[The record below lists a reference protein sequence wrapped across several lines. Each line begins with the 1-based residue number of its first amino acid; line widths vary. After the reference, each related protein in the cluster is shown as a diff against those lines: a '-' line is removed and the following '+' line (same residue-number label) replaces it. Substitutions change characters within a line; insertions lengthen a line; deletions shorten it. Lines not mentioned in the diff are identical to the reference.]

1 MTLTE
6 RIRAAEA
13 ARLAARLADIDRA
26 AAALPAGYVG
36 NCSCCRSRQQAAAS
50 SRAARRSLWQTPAA
64 VKLSRAAEWTA
75 AVLGTLAVMLLS
87 SVNF

>member
-13 ARLAARLADIDRA
+13 ARLAARLAETDRA
-26 AAALPAGYVG
+26 AAALPAGYMG
-36 NCSCCRSRQQAAAS
+36 NCSCCRSREQQAAAD
-50 SRAARRSLWQTPAA
+50 RAGVRRVWQTPAA

-75 AVLGTLAVMLLS
+75 AVLGTLGVMLLS
-87 SVNF
+87 SLNF